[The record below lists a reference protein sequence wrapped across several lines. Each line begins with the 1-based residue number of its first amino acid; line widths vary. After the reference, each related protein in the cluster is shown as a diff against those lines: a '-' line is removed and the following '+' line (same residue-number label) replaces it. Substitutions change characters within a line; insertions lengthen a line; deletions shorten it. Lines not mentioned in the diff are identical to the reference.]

1 MPGLNV
7 IALVSGGKDSFF
19 SLLHCRA
26 NGHRVVA
33 LANLHPAE
41 PAASS
46 RPRLPSATP
55 AATSAT
61 APGPPRPLVDV
72 DSDQGPGPS
81 PPGPSPPGPGPWSR
95 DSGGDSQHPHQPEQE
110 DESESD
116 LNSFMYQT
124 VGHQVLPLYADATG
138 LPLYRHPIV
147 GGAGRHGKDYHA
159 GDGAGAEEAD
169 DEAES
174 MTALL
179 RAVMAAHPE
188 ANAVSAGAILST
200 YQRTRV
206 ESVAV
211 RLGLVPLAYLWK
223 FPVLPSPGSV
233 GDGQLLDDM
242 AAVGLEARI
251 IKVAS
256 GGLDDEF
263 LWTNIASP
271 GGKARVAA
279 AMRRFGVQETGAVI
293 GEGGEF
299 ETLVLDGPGGLFRKR
314 IVVDEEDRRVV
325 REGGGTAWLWLRNAR
340 VEPKDREDDA
350 GEVRI
355 PGLLDAQFQRVLDT
369 LRAEEAI
376 TDIPSNLQHQQP
388 PLLGNLQPTPLQHWS
403 FTGSP
408 STPSITTQT
417 TSLLAQI
424 CSHLLSH
431 SLSPSHILT
440 ATILLRSMSDFPAL
454 NALYAPLFASA
465 PNPPS
470 RVTISCGA
478 LLPPSVHVAVSL
490 TVHTGPIPDRRGLHV
505 QSRSYWAPANIGPY
519 SQAISLPVWDGGPRM
534 VYIAGQIPLV
544 PGSMALPEGEDDALQ
559 VVLALQHLV
568 RIALDAAVQ
577 VQWFAGGVAY
587 FPRSGSARAMAR
599 LAGRAWKAVHSRPV
613 EEEDEDEDGPDLWD
627 RRFNPLYRTL
637 DSSATSGAKVAGFPD
652 WDVVGGSGEGDVVPP
667 FFGVEV
673 EELPRGAGVEWHG
686 HVGLAGVREG
696 GLRVVRVGEGAVV
709 VVVVVVDVGSGS
721 GGDDDEDD
729 GVRRGKKRKMVVMF
743 VSEKVEGVNGWEG
756 VDTVA
761 REALGR
767 LGGEGGTPGVVVRYL
782 DVKKG
787 GDRYGGD
794 AGALVV
800 PAVSL
805 WDAEGKGLVS
815 VSVYQ
820 AVFEEA

>member
-1 MPGLNV
+1 MAALNV

-46 RPRLPSATP
+46 RPRLPPATP

-61 APGPPRPLVDV
+61 APEPLRPPHRH
-72 DSDQGPGPS
+72 DQGPGPVPGPQFLRES
-81 PPGPSPPGPGPWSR
+81 PPDTASAP
-95 DSGGDSQHPHQPEQE
+95 DQPNVEE
-110 DESESD
+110 ETD

-138 LPLYRHPIV
+138 LPLYRRPIL

-159 GDGAGAEEAD
+159 EPGADD

-223 FPVLPSPGSV
+223 FPVLPGPGGAA

-256 GGLDDEF
+256 GGLDDGF

-271 GGKARVAA
+271 GGKARAAA

-299 ETLVLDGPGGLFRKR
+299 ETLVLDGPGELFQKK
-314 IVVDEEDRRVV
+314 IVVDEQDRRVV
-325 REGGGTAWLWLRNAR
+325 REGGGTAWLWLKNAR
-340 VEPKDREDDA
+340 VEPKDEQAPA

-355 PGLLDAQFQRVLDT
+355 PGLLDAQFQQVLET
-369 LRAEEAI
+369 LQTPI
-376 TDIPSNLQHQQP
+376 VTTTTLPSPSSPP
-388 PLLGNLQPTPLQHWS
+388 PLGHPLPTPLQHWHFLPPPTS
-403 FTGSP
+403 PP
-408 STPSITTQT
+408 STTTTQT
-417 TSLLAQI
+417 TLLLSQLRSRL
-424 CSHLLSH
+424 SHL
-431 SLSPSHILT
+431 SLPPTAILT
-440 ATILLRSMSDFPAL
+440 ATVLLRHMSDFPAL
-454 NALYAPLFASA
+454 NALYAPLFSGA

-470 RVTISCGA
+470 RVTISCGDA
-478 LLPPSVHVAVSL
+478 LPQGVHVALSL
-490 TVHTGPIPDRRGLHV
+490 TVCTAAPLQNRQGLHV

-519 SQAISLPVWDGGPRM
+519 SQAVSVPAFSSGGGGLRM
-534 VYIAGQIPLV
+534 VHIAGQIPLV
-544 PGSMALPEGEDDALQ
+544 PASMALPAAEEGGVALQ
-559 VVLALQHLV
+559 VTLALQHLA
-568 RIALDAAVQ
+568 RIALDAAVR

-587 FPRSGSARAMAR
+587 FPHSASSSEEAREMAR
-599 LAGRAWKAVHSRPV
+599 LAGRAWGAVHSRPA
-613 EEEDEDEDGPDLWD
+613 ETEEDDDEDGPDLWD
-627 RRFNPLYRTL
+627 RRFNPLYSTL
-637 DSSATSGAKVAGFPD
+637 DSSASGGGGKGATTFPD
-652 WDVVGGSGEGDVVPP
+652 WEVLGSGSGVPA
-667 FFGVEV
+667 FFAAEV
-673 EELPRGAGVEWHG
+673 EELPRGAGVEWQG
-686 HVGLAGVREG
+686 HVGFAGVREG
-696 GLRVVRVGEGAVV
+696 GVRVVRGE
-709 VVVVVVDVGSGS
+709 
-721 GGDDDEDD
+721 
-729 GVRRGKKRKMVVMF
+729 
-743 VSEKVEGVNGWEG
+743 GWEG
-756 VDTVA
+756 VVVDGGEEERGVDAVA
-761 REALGR
+761 REAVGG

-782 DVKKG
+782 DGKRCG
-787 GDRYGGD
+787 EGYGGEE
-794 AGALVV
+794 AGGLVV
-800 PAVSL
+800 PVLSL
-805 WDAEGKGLVS
+805 WDAEGRGLVS

-820 AVFEEA
+820 GFFEGV

>member
-1 MPGLNV
+1 TSSMAGLNV

-41 PAASS
+41 AAASS
-46 RPRLPSATP
+46 RPRLPSATQ
-55 AATSAT
+55 AATRAT
-61 APGPPRPLVDV
+61 APGPLRPLLA
-72 DSDQGPGPS
+72 SDQGPGPA
-81 PPGPSPPGPGPWSR
+81 PLGPGPLLR
-95 DSGGDSQHPHQPEQE
+95 DSSDDSQPDQPKEE
-110 DESESD
+110 DESD

-138 LPLYRHPIV
+138 LPLYRRPIV

-159 GDGAGAEEAD
+159 VAGDGPGVGAEDD

-179 RAVMAAHPE
+179 RAVMAVHPE

-211 RLGLVPLAYLWK
+211 RLGLVPLAYLWM
-223 FPVLPSPGSV
+223 FPVLPSPGPDASAGAA

-299 ETLVLDGPGGLFRKR
+299 ETLVLDGPSGLFRKK

-325 REGGGTAWLWLRNAR
+325 REGGGTAWLWLSGAR
-340 VEPKDREDDA
+340 VEPNDREDDA
-350 GEVRI
+350 REVRI
-355 PGLLDAQFQRVLDT
+355 PGLLDAQFQRVLET
-369 LRAEEAI
+369 LRADNNDNNNNNNDEEAI
-376 TDIPSNLQHQQP
+376 TDVPSSLQSP
-388 PLLGNLQPTPLQHWS
+388 PLGGLQPTPLQHWH
-403 FTGSP
+403 FTGDPSP
-408 STPSITTQT
+408 PSVSAQT
-417 TSLLAQI
+417 TSLLNQI
-424 CSHLLSH
+424 RDRLRSLH
-431 SLSPSHILT
+431 LSPSHILT
-440 ATILLRSMSDFPAL
+440 VTILLRSMSDFPAL

-470 RVTISCGA
+470 RITLSCGA
-478 LLPPSVHVAVSL
+478 LLPPSVHVALSL
-490 TVHTGPIPDRRGLHV
+490 TVHAAPTPLPDRRGLHV

-519 SQAISLPVWDGGPRM
+519 SQAISLPAFPSSGGGPRL
-534 VYIAGQIPLV
+534 VHIAGQIPLL
-544 PGSMALPEGEDDALQ
+544 PASMLLPPQTDDDSPLH

-587 FPRSGSARAMAR
+587 FPRSASAQAMAR
-599 LAGRAWKAVHSRPV
+599 LAGRAWHAVHSRPV
-613 EEEDEDEDGPDLWD
+613 EGSEDEEEDGPDLWD

-637 DSSATSGAKVAGFPD
+637 DSSGGGGGRATSSFPD
-652 WDVVGGSGEGDVVPP
+652 WDVLEGDAVSP
-667 FFGVEV
+667 FFAAEV
-673 EELPRGAGVEWHG
+673 EELPRGAGVEWHA
-686 HVGLAGVREG
+686 HVGFAGVREG
-696 GLRVVRVGEGAVV
+696 G
-709 VVVVVVDVGSGS
+709 
-721 GGDDDEDD
+721 
-729 GVRRGKKRKMVVMF
+729 
-743 VSEKVEGVNGWEG
+743 
-756 VDTVA
+756 
-761 REALGR
+761 
-767 LGGEGGTPGVVVRYL
+767 
-782 DVKKG
+782 
-787 GDRYGGD
+787 
-794 AGALVV
+794 
-800 PAVSL
+800 
-805 WDAEGKGLVS
+805 
-815 VSVYQ
+815 
-820 AVFEEA
+820 

>member
-1 MPGLNV
+1 MPGLSV

-61 APGPPRPLVDV
+61 APEPPRPLLAG
-72 DSDQGPGPS
+72 DQGPGPF
-81 PPGPSPPGPGPWSR
+81 PAGPGPWSR
-95 DSGGDSQHPHQPEQE
+95 DSGGDSQHPDQPEQE
-110 DESESD
+110 DESD

-159 GDGAGAEEAD
+159 GDGAGAEAD

-223 FPVLPSPGSV
+223 FPVLPSPRSDGGGAA

-299 ETLVLDGPGGLFRKR
+299 ETLVLDGPGGLFRKK

-355 PGLLDAQFQRVLDT
+355 PGLLDTQFQRVLEN
-369 LRAEEAI
+369 LRADESI
-376 TDIPSNLQHQQP
+376 TGIPPNLQHQQSP
-388 PLLGNLQPTPLQHWS
+388 PLGNLQPIPLQHWH
-403 FTGSP
+403 FTGPPSSP
-408 STPSITTQT
+408 SASSQT

-424 CSHLLSH
+424 QSRLHSL

-490 TVHTGPIPDRRGLHV
+490 TVVTTAGPIPDRRGLHV

-519 SQAISLPVWDGGPRM
+519 SQAISLPAWEGGPRL
-534 VYIAGQIPLV
+534 VHVAGQIPLV
-544 PGSMALPEGEDDALQ
+544 PASMTLPDGDDDALQ

-577 VQWFAGGVAY
+577 TQWFAGGLAY
-587 FPRSGSARAMAR
+587 FPRSGSGSARAMAR
-599 LAGRAWKAVHSRPV
+599 LAARAWEAVHSRPV
-613 EEEDEDEDGPDLWD
+613 DDEEEDDEGPDLWD

-637 DSSATSGAKVAGFPD
+637 DSSAEASGAKATGFPD
-652 WDVVGGSGEGDVVPP
+652 WDVLGSGGEGGVVPP

-686 HVGLAGVREG
+686 HIGFAGVREG
-696 GLRVVRVGEGAVV
+696 GVRVLREGEG
-709 VVVVVVDVGSGS
+709 VVVVVVDDGSG
-721 GGDDDEDD
+721 GGDDDDDDDD
-729 GVRRGKKRKMVVMF
+729 GVRRGGKRKMVVMF
-743 VSEKVEGVNGWEG
+743 VSERGEGSGGWEG

-761 REALGR
+761 REVLGR

-782 DVKKG
+782 DAKKG
-787 GDRYGGD
+787 GERCEGDSAGG
-794 AGALVV
+794 LVV

-820 AVFEEA
+820 GVFVEA

>member
-1 MPGLNV
+1 MTSLNV

-41 PAASS
+41 PASSS

-61 APGPPRPLVDV
+61 APEPPRPLLA
-72 DSDQGPGPS
+72 SDQGPGPS
-81 PPGPSPPGPGPWSR
+81 PPDPPGPWSR
-95 DSGGDSQHPHQPEQE
+95 NSGGDSAPHQPEQE

-223 FPVLPSPGSV
+223 FPVLPSPGSDGGDTA

-263 LWTNIASP
+263 LWANIASSA
-271 GGKARVAA
+271 GKARVAA

-299 ETLVLDGPGGLFRKR
+299 ETLVLDGPGGLFRKK
-314 IVVDEEDRRVV
+314 IVVGEEDRRVV

-340 VEPKDREDDA
+340 VEPKDQESDA
-350 GEVRI
+350 SEVRI

-369 LRAEEAI
+369 LRADEAI
-376 TDIPSNLQHQQP
+376 TDVPPNPQHQQP
-388 PLLGNLQPTPLQHWS
+388 PPLGHLQPTPLQHWH
-403 FTGSP
+403 FTPSP
-408 STPSITTQT
+408 SSPSITTQT
-417 TSLLAQI
+417 TSLLDQI
-424 CSHLLSH
+424 RSHLRSH
-431 SLSPSHILT
+431 SLSPSHILA

-490 TVHTGPIPDRRGLHV
+490 TVHTGPVPDRRGLHV

-519 SQAISLPVWDGGPRM
+519 SQAISLPAWEGGPRM
-534 VYIAGQIPLV
+534 VHVAGQIPLI

-568 RIALDAAVQ
+568 RIALDAAAQ

-587 FPRSGSARAMAR
+587 FPRSVQPVAMAR
-599 LAGRAWKAVHSRPV
+599 LAGRAWRAVHSRPV
-613 EEEDEDEDGPDLWD
+613 DDEEEDDDDEGPDLWD

-637 DSSATSGAKVAGFPD
+637 DSSGDGGGEKAAVGFPD
-652 WDVVGGSGEGDVVPP
+652 WDVAGEGDVMPP

-686 HVGLAGVREG
+686 HVGLAGMREG
-696 GLRVVRVGEGAVV
+696 GLRVVRVGEGVV
-709 VVVVVVDVGSGS
+709 VVVVVVDGGSGS
-721 GGDDDEDD
+721 GGDDDDDED

-743 VSEKVEGVNGWEG
+743 VSEKVKGVSGWEV
-756 VDTVA
+756 VDAVA

-782 DVKKG
+782 DKEKG

-800 PAVSL
+800 PVVSL
-805 WDAEGKGLVS
+805 WDAEGRGLVS

-820 AVFEEA
+820 GVFEEA